1 MYRLL
6 NLKAARIF
14 AVFVAIICH
23 VYSPFIQAQIVDD
36 VLVKQKEQ
44 GYEIEIKFFI
54 PLRLQSYS
62 PQTAGKTLEILL
74 RPENFSDPG
83 LSERIGAR
91 SNLSWDKDTGIPVR
105 EIVFDGE
112 QVEAPSLIV
121 RFANLLTYTV
131 RSSSDLRSIIVYVDE
146 PLPVSKEKV
155 EIKEKV
161 NSENLITALKKSD
174 PKRADL
180 LDEANKA
187 ILDKNYSRAV
197 QLLTK
202 LRDISNDEVRQHVQE
217 LVGVARELN
226 GQLAHAK
233 AEYLQYL
240 KDYPQGE
247 DAKRVKQRLNALITA
262 AEKPREKLQA
272 SRRTNKQKG
281 SNWNSQFYGS
291 ISQIYFRD
299 ETTPQDEESQLLRS
313 DVTND
318 LDFVAR
324 TRKGDLDFRAQFI
337 GSYRED
343 FTTEKERS
351 EFIPSIISIEGRH
364 SGIGLYGRLGRQSRT
379 TGGILGR
386 FDGVH
391 AAYELSSTATVN
403 AVFGYPVDTQNKTKI
418 NTAQEFYGLSFD
430 FDNIWDG
437 WDFNTFYITQDN
449 FGVKDRE
456 AIGGEVRYF
465 DTKKSF
471 FTLLDYDLL
480 FNDVNIFLLIGN
492 WTVVEGTNMNLV
504 MDYRNSPILTT
515 TNAIQGQGVETLD
528 ALFDRFNEDELRQ
541 LAVDRTAKSKSVTI
555 GLTHQLAQDWQ
566 IITEVTA
573 TEFGATVASAGVE
586 GNPSTGTDLFYST
599 QLIANKLLFD
609 NDIMILGARYSDT
622 YRSDTLSFTGNWRI
636 NVSREFRIN
645 PRIRLDY
652 RKDKEDDD
660 NRTLVRPFIRL
671 DYRFKKWIK
680 FEFDLGYEWLQDT
693 FSDQSQTTTGYFL
706 SAGYRAQ
713 F

>member
-1 MYRLL
+1 MCKLFQL
-6 NLKAARIF
+6 NAARI
-14 AVFVAIICH
+14 VTIYLAIVCL
-23 VYSPFIQAQIVDD
+23 VYSSFLQAQVVDD
-36 VLVKQKEQ
+36 VLVKQNKQ
-44 GYEIEIKFFI
+44 GYEIEVKLFI

-62 PQTAGKTLEILL
+62 PQKVGKTLEILL
-74 RPENFSDPG
+74 RPENFADPE
-83 LSERIGAR
+83 LSERIGER

-112 QVEAPSLIV
+112 QIEAPSLII
-121 RFANLLTYTV
+121 RFAKLVTYTV
-131 RSSSDLRSIIVYVDE
+131 RSSADLRSIIVKVDD
-146 PLPVSKEKV
+146 PLPTSEEKV
-155 EIKEKV
+155 EIRKKV
-161 NSENLITALKKSD
+161 NSENLVTALKKRD
-174 PKRADL
+174 PKRANL
-180 LDEANKA
+180 LDEANKE
-187 ILDKNYSRAV
+187 ILDKNYSRAI
-197 QLLTK
+197 QLFTK

-217 LVGVARELN
+217 LLGVARELN

-247 DAKRVKQRLNALITA
+247 DARRVKQRLNSLITA
-262 AEKPREKLQA
+262 AEKPRERLQ
-272 SRRTNKQKG
+272 SGRRTAKQKK
-281 SNWNSQFYGS
+281 SDWNSQFYGS

-299 ETTPQDEESQLLRS
+299 ETKPQDEESQLLRS

-343 FTTEKERS
+343 LTTDKERS
-351 EFIPSIISIEGRH
+351 EFLPSIISIEGRH

-391 AAYELSSTATVN
+391 GAYELSSTMTVN
-403 AVFGYPVDTQNKTKI
+403 GVFGYPVDTQNKTKV
-418 NTAQEFYGLSFD
+418 NTAQEFYGISFD
-430 FDNIWDG
+430 FDNVWDG

-449 FGVKDRE
+449 AGIKDRE
-456 AIGGEVRYF
+456 AVGGEVRYF

-471 FTLLDYDLL
+471 FTLLDYDVL
-480 FNDVNIFLLIGN
+480 FNDVNIFLLIGR
-492 WTVVEGTNMNLV
+492 WTVVDSTTMNLV
-504 MDYRNSPILTT
+504 VDYRNSPILTT

-541 LAVDRTAKSKSVTI
+541 LAIDRTAKSKAITI
-555 GLTHQLAQDWQ
+555 GITHQLAQDLQ
-566 IITEVTA
+566 IIAEMTA
-573 TEFGATVASAGVE
+573 TEFGETVASAGVE

-622 YRSDTLSFTGNWRI
+622 SRSDTLSLSGNWRI

-645 PRIRLDY
+645 PRIRVDY

-660 NRTLVRPFIRL
+660 DRTLVRPFIRL
-671 DYRFKKWIK
+671 DYRFKRWMK
-680 FEFDLGYEWLQDT
+680 FEFDLGYEWLEDT
-693 FSDQSQTTTGYFL
+693 FAGQSQTTTGYFL
-706 SAGYRAQ
+706 SVGYRAQ